1 MVILTSFKQSVKYP
15 GEKYSIARIQ
25 PKGFNYKE
33 LKFLAAID
41 EKGKKL
47 QMENIQDDTLNVYKE
62 ALRRGLKKR
71 WHLVNA
77 WLNSLSHDK
86 DIVLCCW
93 CPYSESSSKQMKEYG
108 TFACHSGLIG
118 QMIRKNRPDI
128 QVVLDEDRQKYLSK
142 EWRPDAAEEKASE
155 SASIREVNVTPIY
168 SNRLK
173 DHLVIA
179 KTVEEAEFL
188 SRNQGHVVY
197 SEDEI
202 KLLRGQEE
210 SLLNFV
216 HEVKKILGPEFAHV
230 EEIVPLKNNLGDFNE
245 N

>member
-15 GEKYSIARIQ
+15 SEKFSIARIQ

-47 QMENIQDDTLNVYKE
+47 QLKNLQEDSLNGYKE
-62 ALRRGLKKR
+62 TFKRGLKKR
-71 WHLVNA
+71 WHSVNA
-77 WLNSLSHDK
+77 WLNSLSPDK

-108 TFACHSGLIG
+108 AFACHSGLIG

-128 QVVLDEDRQKYLSK
+128 QVVLDEDRQKYLVK
-142 EWRPDAAEEKASE
+142 EWWPDVGEEKDSE
-155 SASIREVNVTPIY
+155 GAPIPEVNVTPIH
-168 SNRLK
+168 SNKLK
-173 DHLVIA
+173 DHLVVA

-188 SRNQGHVVY
+188 SKNQDHVVY

-202 KLLRGQEE
+202 KLLRGQKE

-230 EEIVPLKNNLGDFNE
+230 EEIVPLKK
-245 N
+245 